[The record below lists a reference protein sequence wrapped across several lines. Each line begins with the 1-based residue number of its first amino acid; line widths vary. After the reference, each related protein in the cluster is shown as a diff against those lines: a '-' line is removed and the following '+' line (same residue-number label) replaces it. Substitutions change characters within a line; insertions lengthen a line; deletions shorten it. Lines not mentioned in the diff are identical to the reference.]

1 MVVADPTPGVP
12 RPGVPFR
19 GGSTRAGGEAV
30 GVRREGREG
39 TGLSSLESNPLVGVS
54 VGPTV
59 RAFPHGRGL
68 GCAWK
73 RDVSLM
79 VSGCQRS
86 RTDAFRPFPVR

>member
-59 RAFPHGRGL
+59 RAFRMGG
-68 GCAWK
+68 AWGGVEG
-73 RDVSLM
+73 DVSLM

-86 RTDAFRPFPVR
+86 RTDAFRPFPMR